1 MCTRSA
7 EKLLTSAVLCE
18 ASVGREGS
26 GWGVRW
32 PGGGGACPVVRSTH
46 SPGSESRLHR
56 SVASGHRA
64 SCLTSLRPQL
74 PHL

>member
-32 PGGGGACPVVRSTH
+32 PGGGRVP
-46 SPGSESRLHR
+46 
-56 SVASGHRA
+56 SGQKHA
-64 SCLTSLRPQL
+64 QSWV
-74 PHL
+74 